1 MSEGAWMD
9 SGTVEIGWLDLE
21 DLTDTGMQKSSM
33 DPVRSTEPASGSQ
46 PATLE
51 PKKKKKKKKKKAI
64 PDVQAAVPE
73 GVDVPSSDE
82 VSLIPPNGI
91 PGEVC
96 LGIQVNVEEFKNDF
110 TSGHRLHGVKVD
122 WTTVDL
128 SQAINTV
135 SYDRRMAARREL
147 FRMRVRMD
155 GRLVE
160 TMDPDEMEKSQKSNR
175 SRKRKRRLASETK
188 DGVATEA
195 TGGSIVAIESVV
207 ERSQKGKEKV
217 FEASAEPDSMEDKMM
232 KRALKISRADQYK
245 QPTIATPTGETSGRG
260 SNQPLTSDVPV
271 DDRTGSNTMPSI
283 RVLEES
289 ASNLA
294 TNTMSHM
301 TLVMEER
308 KRVQR
313 LQASMEECLAKIQK
327 ENLALKN
334 KVHTL
339 EDEKQQ
345 MSDRVALM
353 GKPDLYELLGAKM
366 EGFQLQSHA
375 GTVVDFQ
382 NLVLTT
388 IQKWTGIPSLNLE
401 RFRQCPD
408 EYPDF
413 AAYAKG
419 WDGWNNHCSL
429 CKSSLGFLPSVN
441 TGVCLHNF
449 HFACFG
455 KYASTKR
462 LCPECRK
469 ALPDATYDFF
479 CRIFAPRGDDSNHV
493 PEVLVQREVS
503 VEPECPIQ
511 PEVPIQP
518 DVPIQPEVPVEPD
531 LPIQPEVPV
540 EPDLPIQPEVPV
552 QPEVLGGPFAEV
564 HGIAGESILVVEGY
578 VAQDLDEDTTGCS
591 GEITP
596 PPEEITPQPEEI
608 TPPHT
613 RPPEET
619 RPTLLPYAGSV
630 YNHDE
635 WLVLVAA
642 HQTGFMTYLLDVDSW
657 RGASMPREEYRY
669 IDGDPARSSNLAGY
683 INSVVGT
690 RIPHMDPNVEWVL
703 IEDPPAEYGRRDLE
717 FHIATVPTRPIRAGD
732 ELLCHYPWGSKS
744 LGTPCVFPRKQK

>member
-1 MSEGAWMD
+1 MLEGAWMD
-9 SGTVEIGWLDLE
+9 SETAEIGWLDFE
-21 DLTDTGMQKSSM
+21 DLTDTGMQTSSM
-33 DPVRSTEPASGSQ
+33 DPVRSTVPASGSQ
-46 PATLE
+46 PATVE
-51 PKKKKKKKKKKAI
+51 PKKKKKKKKKAI

-73 GVDVPSSDE
+73 GMDVPSPDE

-96 LGIQVNVEEFKNDF
+96 LGIRVNVEEFKNDF

-135 SYDRRMAARREL
+135 SYERRMAARREL
-147 FRMRVRMD
+147 FRMKVRMD

-160 TMDPDEMEKSQKSNR
+160 TMDPDEMEKSQKGNR
-175 SRKRKRRLASETK
+175 SRKGKRRLASETK
-188 DGVATEA
+188 DGVPSTDNSPPMETLDVPVNPLAPTNTSGVATEA
-195 TGGSIVAIESVV
+195 TGGSIVATESVV

-217 FEASAEPDSMEDKMM
+217 SEASAESDSMEDKMM

-313 LQASMEECLAKIQK
+313 LQASMEERLAKIQK

-382 NLVLTT
+382 N
-388 IQKWTGIPSLNLE
+388 S
-401 RFRQCPD
+401 
-408 EYPDF
+408 
-413 AAYAKG
+413 
-419 WDGWNNHCSL
+419 
-429 CKSSLGFLPSVN
+429 FLPRHKN
-441 TGVCLHNF
+441 G
-449 HFACFG
+449 
-455 KYASTKR
+455 
-462 LCPECRK
+462 
-469 ALPDATYDFF
+469 
-479 CRIFAPRGDDSNHV
+479 
-493 PEVLVQREVS
+493 
-503 VEPECPIQ
+503 
-511 PEVPIQP
+511 
-518 DVPIQPEVPVEPD
+518 
-531 LPIQPEVPV
+531 
-540 EPDLPIQPEVPV
+540 
-552 QPEVLGGPFAEV
+552 
-564 HGIAGESILVVEGY
+564 
-578 VAQDLDEDTTGCS
+578 
-591 GEITP
+591 
-596 PPEEITPQPEEI
+596 
-608 TPPHT
+608 
-613 RPPEET
+613 
-619 RPTLLPYAGSV
+619 
-630 YNHDE
+630 
-635 WLVLVAA
+635 
-642 HQTGFMTYLLDVDSW
+642 
-657 RGASMPREEYRY
+657 
-669 IDGDPARSSNLAGY
+669 LAFQ
-683 INSVVGT
+683 
-690 RIPHMDPNVEWVL
+690 
-703 IEDPPAEYGRRDLE
+703 A
-717 FHIATVPTRPIRAGD
+717 
-732 ELLCHYPWGSKS
+732 
-744 LGTPCVFPRKQK
+744 